1 MKREFFRHD
10 SFVKNIFLV
19 SYKRYMKEIFI
30 QK

>member
-19 SYKRYMKEIFI
+19 FYKRYIFI